1 MVRNNTGAK
10 MTLWCRQLGC
20 RVKAEIPFEGA
31 RSWTPARGI
40 PAGFAAALLA
50 FVAGGVAEA
59 SEPDKSQYTL
69 FNPTPDRL
77 LRDMTT
83 DRPDTTES
91 PFTVDAGRV
100 QVETNIFGYTRSR
113 PDVDGTITDSFDFMV
128 TNVRVGLTHNAE
140 FNVVFQPYGIVRT
153 RPLDPLMATR
163 SSGIGGIDL
172 RGKINFWGNDTFEK
186 PGATAFGVLPFITLP
201 TDRNNGISPDG
212 VEGGAILPFAVKL
225 TEKFGLGLN
234 TGVHVV
240 RNDGTPGHHAEYLA
254 SASLSYEWT
263 EALSTYYEV
272 AARFNT
278 GNPLGDV
285 AVLATGFTYKIGKNF
300 QFDGGV
306 RFGVTDA
313 ADRFAP
319 FFGVSARY

>member
-1 MVRNNTGAK
+1 
-10 MTLWCRQLGC
+10 MTWWCRQLTR
-20 RVKAEIPFEGA
+20 RVNKEIPLRGSKPRA
-31 RSWTPARGI
+31 PSCGI
-40 PAGFAAALLA
+40 PAGFAAALITL
-50 FVAGGVAEA
+50 VAGGVADA
-59 SEPDKSQYTL
+59 SEPNKSAYTL

-77 LRDMTT
+77 LRDLTT

-100 QVETNIFGYTRSR
+100 QVETNLFGYTRSR
-113 PDVDGTITDSFDFMV
+113 PDIEGTVTDSYDFLV
-128 TNVRVGLTHNAE
+128 TNVRIGLTHNSE

-153 RPLDPLMATR
+153 RTSDPVTTTR
-163 SSGIGGIDL
+163 SAGIGGIDL
-172 RGKINFWGNDTFEK
+172 RAKINLWGNDTFEK
-186 PGATAFGVLPFITLP
+186 PGATAFGLLPFITLP

-212 VEGGAILPFAVKL
+212 VEGGLIVPFAVKL
-225 TEKFGLGLN
+225 TDKFGLGLN
-234 TGVHVV
+234 AGVHVV
-240 RNDGTPGHHAEYLA
+240 RNEDRGGHHAEYLA
-254 SASLSYEWT
+254 SASLSYEWSET
-263 EALSTYYEV
+263 VSTYYEV

-285 AVLATGFTYKIGKNF
+285 AVLATGFTYKLSKNV

-306 RFGVTDA
+306 RFGVTEA